1 MILGSKGVTLNAKPV
16 KPTPPPPKK
25 AAPAATESSKKK
37 KILES
42 LGLDPDQIDIDV
54 TAGRSTRTRGATES
68 STSNATPP
76 ARASRSKGASAST
89 APATPSRSSRSA
101 GAASTTPA
109 KPASASK

>member
-1 MILGSKGVTLNAKPV
+1 MILGSKGVTLNTKPAA
-16 KPTPPPPKK
+16 KPTPKK
-25 AAPAATESSKKK
+25 APAPATESSKKK

-42 LGLDPDQIDIDV
+42 LGLDPDQIEIDV
-54 TAGRSTRTRGATES
+54 TSGRSTRTRGATES

-76 ARASRSKGASAST
+76 ARASRSKGATPA